1 MTNNSTSRF
10 SDRVNNYVKY
20 RPGYPPEV
28 ISYLEKE
35 CRLSVGSVVADVG
48 SGTGIFTKLLLE
60 KGYTVYAVEPNE
72 PMRQAADE
80 QLGNYPGYHSTNGT
94 AGATGLPPKTTDL
107 IVCAQAFHWF
117 NTPGTKVEFKRIL
130 KPGGHVA
137 LIWNNRDVEADAFA
151 TAYELLLQ
159 QQSGDYER
167 VNHQNLSETDFV
179 NFYRDGKYSLVKFHN
194 QQVFD
199 FEELAGRAFSSSYVP
214 AEETEAGQHFKT
226 SLQELFDCYNRHGK
240 VVFRYQTEV
249 YLGKV

>member
-1 MTNNSTSRF
+1 
-10 SDRVNNYVKY
+10 
-20 RPGYPPEV
+20 
-28 ISYLEKE
+28 
-35 CRLSVGSVVADVG
+35 
-48 SGTGIFTKLLLE
+48 
-60 KGYTVYAVEPNE
+60 
-72 PMRQAADE
+72 MRQAADE
-80 QLGNYPGYHSTNGT
+80 QLGNYPGYHSVNGT
-94 AGATGLPPKTTDL
+94 AEVTGLPAKTVDL

-117 NTPGTKVEFKRIL
+117 NTPETKAEFKRIL
-130 KPGGHVA
+130 KPHGQVA

-167 VNHQNLSETDFV
+167 VNHQNLAETDFV
-179 NFYRDGKYSLVKFHN
+179 NFFRDGKYSLVKFHN

-214 AEETEAGQHFKT
+214 AEETEAGRHFKA
-226 SLQELFDCYNRHGK
+226 SLQELFDSYNRHGK

>member
-28 ISYLEKE
+28 ISHLEKE
-35 CRLSVGSVVADVG
+35 CGLSANSKVADVG
-48 SGTGIFTKLLLE
+48 AGTGIFTKLLLE

-72 PMRQAADE
+72 PMRRAADE
-80 QLGNYPGYHSTNGT
+80 QLRNYRGYYPVDGI
-94 AGATGLPPKTTDL
+94 AWATGLPAKTADL

-117 NTPGTKVEFKRIL
+117 NTAETKIEFKRIL
-130 KPGGHVA
+130 KPGGYVA

-167 VNHQNLSETDFV
+167 VNHQNLAETDFV
-179 NFYRDGKYSLVKFHN
+179 NFYRDGKYTLIKFHN

-214 AEETEAGQHFKT
+214 AEETEAGQHFKN

-240 VVFRYQTEV
+240 VIFRYQTEV
-249 YLGKV
+249 YLGKL